1 MIRLQFSI
9 TLSYEVIG
17 QPADFIFNIHAA
29 PTARQSVLT
38 ESLTISQPVTSII
51 YEDPLLHHRL
61 LRLRANP
68 GPLKIAYQA
77 DVVIRH
83 HVGKPEKIG
92 EMQIADLPTEVLP
105 YLYPS
110 RYCESD
116 KLQQLANQTF
126 GHLPPGYQR
135 VEGIRKWVQ
144 ERTRFTSGSS
154 EFTTSAIDTY
164 QQQTGVCRD
173 FAHLMIAL
181 CRALNIPARFCSGID
196 YGADPVFGPTD
207 FHAYVEVLLGGRW
220 YIFDP
225 SGMAVPM
232 GFVRIGTGRDA
243 ADISFAT
250 IFGSIESI
258 PPVIAIA
265 AVNDPA
271 QGYVLPWRCPEA
283 LSTDTPLGFP
293 DEDGN
298 KSIVTAGLSGQASK

>member
-1 MIRLQFSI
+1 MTRLRFAI
-9 TLSYEVIG
+9 NLSYHVIG
-17 QPADFIFNIHAA
+17 QPADFVFNIHAA
-29 PTARQSVLT
+29 PTAQQTVRSEAL
-38 ESLTISQPVTSII
+38 SINQPVKSSIHN
-51 YEDPLLHHRL
+51 DPVFRHRL
-61 LRLRANP
+61 LRLRAEP
-68 GPLKIAYQA
+68 GPLKVSYEAEVDIL
-77 DVVIRH
+77 H
-83 HVGKPEKIG
+83 HIGQPEKIA
-92 EMQIADLPTEVLP
+92 EMPIADLPTEVLP

-126 GHLPPGYQR
+126 GHLPPGYRR

-154 EFTTSAIDTY
+154 NFTTSAIDTY
-164 QQQTGVCRD
+164 QQQVGVCRD

-196 YGADPVFGPTD
+196 YGADPAFGPTD

-250 IFGSIESI
+250 IFGDIKSDVPVLKIE
-258 PPVIAIA
+258 AI
-265 AVNDPA
+265 NDPG
-271 QGYVLPWRCPEA
+271 QGYVLPWRCMEA
-283 LSTDTPLGFP
+283 LSTDALIAVPGKGSDL
-293 DEDGN
+293 
-298 KSIVTAGLSGQASK
+298 